1 MMVEAEE
8 REEWEIDPEL
18 TCGVSAF
25 WAVRVEEES
34 MGGREETLKYCCT
47 SLIWREGWWLGGMN
61 ACTLSGFRTPSNF
74 YGNCCVV
81 LLGINRKC
89 TCRKQ
94 KARIIHS
101 SYLSKHNK

>member
-1 MMVEAEE
+1 MVKAEE

-47 SLIWREGWWLGGMN
+47 SLGGRGGGWEE
-61 ACTLSGFRTPSNF
+61 
-74 YGNCCVV
+74 
-81 LLGINRKC
+81 
-89 TCRKQ
+89 
-94 KARIIHS
+94 
-101 SYLSKHNK
+101 